1 MIESS
6 DDRYRLTI
14 PMSDAIRFAIGLSDL
29 NYAQPADELRQLV
42 GLLAVDMLEYSEQW
56 RAAGLLR
63 ECMRDKWPD
72 LFE

>member
-6 DDRYRLTI
+6 DERYRLTI
-14 PMSDAIRFAIGLSDL
+14 PMSDAIRFAIGMSDL
-29 NYAQPADELRQLV
+29 NYAEPSDELRQLV
-42 GLLAVDMLEYSEQW
+42 GLLAIDMLEYAEQW

-63 ECMRDKWPD
+63 ECMRSKWPD

>member
-1 MIESS
+1 MIESR

-14 PMSDAIRFAIGLSDL
+14 PMSDAIRFAIGMSDL
-29 NYAQPADELRQLV
+29 TYPEPADELRQLV
-42 GLLAVDMLEYSEQW
+42 GLLAMDMLEYSEEW

-63 ECMRDKWPD
+63 ECMRHKWPD

>member
-14 PMSDAIRFAIGLSDL
+14 PMSDAIRFAIGISDL
-29 NYAQPADELRQLV
+29 SYKEPADELRQLV
-42 GLLAVDMLEYSEQW
+42 GLLAMDMLEYSESW

-63 ECMRDKWPD
+63 ECMRNKWPD